1 MIHLLLQNQNNIYE
15 QMLNL
20 ENVVFSKL
28 NEYSVFNSI
37 EQQIDDPATMFYD
50 PRLFMLPSSYKNVVL
65 LNKFKLRLQSGVS
78 FAMQI
83 LNMIINPIYG
93 YPQSYVQAAQYL
105 KASILND
112 KTDLQN
118 FFSVQQQFINQSLTK
133 FSKFFDDLPE
143 NFDETVLSKQTF
155 PSELGRNMFQYVYD
169 GNKSQNYNLPF
180 TSPVPLQKVSKDV
193 VIVLNNFQDS
203 ESVFA
208 ALRETATVFDRIWF
222 YKVESESAY
231 NNIIQSIF
239 GIEYI
244 SLQATLNNYEE
255 ISKHFANEKQIQYVQ
270 SNQINQILQEVI
282 KIADCSYYS
291 ILMELQTNQ
300 YSKTVKGE
308 IVMYLFG
315 QENFVQSNDG
325 RQDNF
330 TNDENIHI
338 FFVGFVN
345 RGFQQQQLFHKNM
358 ELYIEYKS
366 QSDFLQSQLQLI
378 VKRLNLLYVSSR
390 DEISSVNDSI
400 IVARSIYDS
409 GNQYVGML
417 LINSFMFETFSDITM
432 NHMDELSATTLKMRI
447 MERQIPIM
455 NPFYQFSQTVSNSS
469 QTLTQTIPVILN
481 KYPQI
486 SFNDVASVKLVT
498 IPKIINATA
507 GLFVERFYEY
517 YQVQFVQKALTI
529 HVGLSST
536 AITTKSRYANMNVS
550 YCTPT
555 QVQQIQIIPLNLL
568 NLRSQTSKV
577 FKRTCVDCA
586 VIDGYNCLIEAEVD
600 LYRIAKQKIVYKPS
614 SDLHT
619 LCYYGIQSTQFT
631 LNTDTNDFL
640 RYLETVPEF
649 GNISQLII
657 DHNEFAASVL
667 NADNQQW
674 NKIVLKYYPVLP
686 ANHNQFLYQDSCVM
700 VIQNNKF
707 VKSSQFTSLVG
718 QQTSSPLLLH
728 ILYQKYTEIAHFSK
742 YLQNLEYLLDN
753 PVVKAVYLGHSWI
766 SGEEINIANLWE
778 QQTFVY
784 SQTGTNEDQKVV
796 NRVCTEIARL
806 YGTQYFVFS
815 TNPDNNEIV
824 KREQL
829 KSNIDGTNQ
838 KFRLSFV
845 NGQTF
850 LTKPLISRNKS
861 VLGIPRV
868 SGYLTLQLDIDN
880 LFSDFA
886 KNTKQFLV
894 MDATGSVLYSQ
905 DNSDKYAFGVKQI
918 LIKFGYLVET
928 MTNTTIQSAHRSCTR
943 NHDFWDTAFQ
953 RSADNE
959 FIVVVSRNTSRF
971 NNILTEE
978 DYNISAVYERSVVF
992 DATSDFFSGG
1002 YITVQE
1008 FSVLNQFFVSI
1019 NNMEVITITKEIWQ
1033 MQRDKELQTFQ
1044 QNIPQNVSV
1053 LNLIYPNLTGR
1064 ESHIPQDIVRY
1075 QFQQVKPFIFEYN
1088 WIILILCSLF
1098 LLLGIISTKL
1108 QRYTKMSQFLKQFN
1122 DVYFQHHISV
1132 TDLFHQQNL
1141 LVDIMLNNQI
1151 VCKIQ
1156 EYKPQHIELTN
1167 LIKNFESCLQLQR
1180 VNFIFT
1186 EHSFTVLEQNQIQAL
1201 IEDDDQINLFKQ
1213 LQYEHQELHYRSFS
1227 QVQNNPQ
1234 LYQQFIMN
1242 LKNLHSW
1249 IPNTLATFQSDLE
1262 LIKHVQLQY
1271 VHSKRFITI
1280 NNKNVSHLATRLQ
1293 TALQSRI
1300 QSRMHSKP
1308 ISRQEYVDDIENIP
1322 FWFRDS
1328 IVRENPS
1335 PCQIQDYEFRIFA
1348 DLSTS
1353 IDQLLLGSRC
1363 IE

>member
-1 MIHLLLQNQNNIYE
+1 MIHLLLQNQNNIYS
-15 QMLNL
+15 QLFNL
-20 ENVVFSKL
+20 ENTVFSKL
-28 NEYSVFNSI
+28 NEYSVFDI
-37 EQQIDDPATMFYD
+37 MEQQIDDPATMFYD
-50 PRLFMLPSSYKNVVL
+50 PKLFMLPSGYKNVAL
-65 LNKFKLRLQSGVS
+65 LNIFKLGLQSSVS
-78 FAMQI
+78 YTMQV
-83 LNMIINPIYG
+83 LNMIINPVYG
-93 YPQSYVQAAQYL
+93 YPQSSRQAAQYL
-105 KASILND
+105 KTILLND

-133 FSKFFDDLPE
+133 FSQFFDDLPK
-143 NFDETVLSKQTF
+143 NFDESVLSKQTF
-155 PSELGRNMFQYVYD
+155 PSEQGRNLFQYVYD
-169 GNKSQNYNLPF
+169 GKKSQNYNLPF

-208 ALRETATVFDRIWF
+208 ALRETSTVFDRIWF
-222 YKVESESAY
+222 YKVESESTY

-255 ISKHFANEKQIQYVQ
+255 ISKHFANEKQIQYVK
-270 SNQINQILQEVI
+270 SDQINQILQEVI
-282 KIADCSYYS
+282 KIADGSYYS
-291 ILMELQTNQ
+291 ILMELQANQ

-315 QENFVQSNDG
+315 QENFVQSSGG

-330 TNDENIHI
+330 TNDGNVHI
-338 FFVGFVN
+338 FFVEFVN

-358 ELYIEYKS
+358 ELYVEYKS

-378 VKRLNLLYVSSR
+378 VKRLNLLYVSSS

-409 GNQYVGML
+409 GNHYVGML

-455 NPFYQFSQTVSNSS
+455 NPFYQFSQTVSNRS

-486 SFNDVASVKLVT
+486 SFNDVTSVKLVT

-536 AITTKSRYANMNVS
+536 AITTKSRYTYFNITNCIPPQE
-550 YCTPT
+550 YT
-555 QVQQIQIIPLNLL
+555 IKIIPLNLTV
-568 NLRSQTSKV
+568 LRQSTSQS
-577 FKRTCVDCA
+577 FKRSSANCA
-586 VIDGYNCLIEAEVD
+586 VIDGYNCLVNSEVD
-600 LYRIAKQKIVYKPS
+600 IFRMAKQKIVFKPS
-614 SDLHT
+614 SDYNRI
-619 LCYYGIQSTQFT
+619 CYNGFKSTKFS
-631 LNTDTNDFL
+631 LNTDTDDFL
-640 RYLETVPEF
+640 RYLSTISEF
-649 GNISQLII
+649 GNVSQLIA
-657 DHNEFAASVL
+657 DHNDFITSVFTSNL
-667 NADNQQW
+667 TLW
-674 NKIVLKYYPVLP
+674 NNIVFKYYNLFP
-686 ANHNQFLYQDSCVM
+686 ANQNQYLNQNVCVV

-707 VKSSQFTSLVG
+707 VNSSQFISLVG
-718 QQTSSPLLLH
+718 QQTSSPLLLQV
-728 ILYQKYTEIAHFSK
+728 LYQKYTEIAHFSN
-742 YLQNLEYLLDN
+742 YVHRLEYLLDN
-753 PVVKAVYLGHSWI
+753 PIIKAVYLGHSWI
-766 SGEEINIANLWE
+766 SGEEKNIANLWE
-778 QQTFVY
+778 QKTFVY
-784 SQTGTNEDQKVV
+784 NQTGTNEDQKVV

-824 KREQL
+824 KSEQL

-868 SGYLTLQLDIDN
+868 GGYLTLQLDIDN

-1019 NNMEVITITKEIWQ
+1019 HDMEITDMTQEMWEA
-1033 MQRDKELQTFQ
+1033 QRDKELRAYQ
-1044 QNIPQNVSV
+1044 QNIPQNISA
-1053 LNLIYPNLTGR
+1053 LNQVYPNLTR
-1064 ESHIPQDIVRY
+1064 RDSHIPQDVVRY
-1075 QFQQVKPFIFEYN
+1075 LFSSTDDTSFIFKYN
-1088 WIILILCSLF
+1088 LIVLTLCSIF
-1098 LLLGIISTKL
+1098 LLLCIISSKFQRQTKVN
-1108 QRYTKMSQFLKQFN
+1108 QFRQQFTEVCIQN
-1122 DVYFQHHISV
+1122 NISA

-1151 VCKIQ
+1151 VRKIQ
-1156 EYKPQHIELTN
+1156 QYKPQHIQLTN
-1167 LIKNFESCLQLQR
+1167 LIKNFESYLQLQR
-1180 VNFIFT
+1180 VKFIFT
-1186 EHSFTVLEQNQIQAL
+1186 EHNFTVLEHNQIKVL

-1213 LQYEHQELHYRSFS
+1213 LQYQHQELHYRSFS
-1227 QVQNNPQ
+1227 LLQNNPQ

-1242 LKNLHSW
+1242 LKNLPSW

-1262 LIKHVQLQY
+1262 LIQHVQLQY
-1271 VHSKRFITI
+1271 VPSKRFVTI
-1280 NNKNVSHLATRLQ
+1280 NNKNVSHLATRLS
-1293 TALQSRI
+1293 TALQSK
-1300 QSRMHSKP
+1300 MHSKP
-1308 ISRQEYVDDIENIP
+1308 ISRQECVEDIENIP
-1322 FWFRDS
+1322 FWFHDKN

-1335 PCQIQDYEFRIFA
+1335 PCCIKNTEFRNCAIDFFISV
-1348 DLSTS
+1348 DQVLLSS
-1353 IDQLLLGSRC
+1353 LF

>member
-1 MIHLLLQNQNNIYE
+1 MIHLLLYNQKNLYN
-15 QMLNL
+15 QMINL
-20 ENVVFSKL
+20 ENTVFNKL
-28 NEYSVFNSI
+28 NEYCVFNMI
-37 EQQIDDPATMFYD
+37 EQQIDDPETMFYD
-50 PRLFMLPSSYKNVVL
+50 PRLFMLPSSYKNVAL

-83 LNMIINPIYG
+83 LNMIINPMYG

-105 KASILND
+105 KYSILND

-133 FSKFFDDLPE
+133 FSKFFDGLPK
-143 NFDETVLSKQTF
+143 NFDEAVLSKQTF
-155 PSELGRNMFQYVYD
+155 PSELGRNLFQYVYD
-169 GNKSQNYNLPF
+169 GKKSQNYNLPF

-193 VIVLNNFQDS
+193 IIVLNNFQDS

-208 ALRETATVFDRIWF
+208 SLRETATVFDRIRF
-222 YKVESESAY
+222 YKVESESTY
-231 NNIIQSIF
+231 RNIIQSIF

-255 ISKHFANEKQIQYVQ
+255 ISKHFSNEKQIQYVK
-270 SNQINQILQEVI
+270 SDQINQILQEVI
-282 KIADCSYYS
+282 KIADGSYYS

-300 YSKTVKGE
+300 YSKTVKSE
-308 IVMYLFG
+308 VVMYLFG
-315 QENFVQSNDG
+315 QENFVQSSDG

-330 TNDENIHI
+330 TNDGNVHI

-358 ELYIEYKS
+358 ELYVEYKS

-378 VKRLNLLYVSSR
+378 VKRLNLLYVSAR

-447 MERQIPIM
+447 MERQIPII
-455 NPFYQFSQTVSNSS
+455 NPFYQFSQTVYFEQNNKYS
-469 QTLTQTIPVILN
+469 LTQTIPVILN

-486 SFNDVASVKLVT
+486 SFNDIASVKLVT
-498 IPKIINATA
+498 IPKLINATS

-517 YQVQFVQKALTI
+517 YQLQIVQKDLTI

-536 AITTKSRYANMNVS
+536 AITTKSRYGNMNVS

-555 QVQQIQIIPLNLL
+555 QSQQIQINSLNLTY
-568 NLRSQTSKV
+568 LRSQTSRS
-577 FKRTCVDCA
+577 FKSTSVDCA
-586 VIDGYNCLIEAEVD
+586 VMDGYNCIIKEEVD
-600 LYRIAKQKIVYKPS
+600 LFRIARQKIVYKPS
-614 SDLHT
+614 QDFHT
-619 LCYYGIQSTQFT
+619 LCYYGIKSTKFK
-631 LNTDTNDFL
+631 LNTDTQDFL
-640 RYLETVPEF
+640 EYLTNIPEF
-649 GNISQLII
+649 GNISQLMI
-657 DHNEFAASVL
+657 DHNEFIDSVL
-667 NADNQQW
+667 NSDNQVW

-686 ANHNQFLYQDSCVM
+686 VNHNQFLYQDSCVM
-700 VIQNNKF
+700 VIENNKF
-707 VKSSQFTSLVG
+707 VKSSQFSSLKG
-718 QQTSSPLLLH
+718 QLTSSPLLLH
-728 ILYQKYTEIAHFSK
+728 ILYQKNSEIAYFSK
-742 YLQNLEYLLDN
+742 YLESLEYLLDN
-753 PVVKAVYLGHSWI
+753 PIIKAVYLGHSWI

-824 KREQL
+824 KGEQL

-845 NGQTF
+845 NDQTF

-868 SGYLTLQLDIDN
+868 GGYLTLQLDIDN

-1019 NNMEVITITKEIWQ
+1019 NDMEITDTTQDMWEA
-1033 MQRDKELQTFQ
+1033 QRDKELRAYQ
-1044 QNIPQNVSV
+1044 QNIPQNISA
-1053 LNLIYPNLTGR
+1053 LNQVYPNLTSR
-1064 ESHIPQDIVRY
+1064 DSHIPQDIVRHTFKMEKFY
-1075 QFQQVKPFIFEYN
+1075 KIEYN
-1088 WIILILCSLF
+1088 WIILILCSIF
-1098 LLLGIISTKL
+1098 LLLGIISSKL
-1108 QRYTKMSQFLKQFN
+1108 QR
-1122 DVYFQHHISV
+1122 
-1132 TDLFHQQNL
+1132 
-1141 LVDIMLNNQI
+1141 LNNVSQLRNI
-1151 VCKIQ
+1151 ILVQKI
-1156 EYKPQHIELTN
+1156 Y
-1167 LIKNFESCLQLQR
+1167 
-1180 VNFIFT
+1180 
-1186 EHSFTVLEQNQIQAL
+1186 
-1201 IEDDDQINLFKQ
+1201 
-1213 LQYEHQELHYRSFS
+1213 SFS
-1227 QVQNNPQ
+1227 KIYWLNNTQN
-1234 LYQQFIMN
+1234 
-1242 LKNLHSW
+1242 
-1249 IPNTLATFQSDLE
+1249 T
-1262 LIKHVQLQY
+1262 
-1271 VHSKRFITI
+1271 
-1280 NNKNVSHLATRLQ
+1280 
-1293 TALQSRI
+1293 RI
-1300 QSRMHSKP
+1300 QTV
-1308 ISRQEYVDDIENIP
+1308 IY
-1322 FWFRDS
+1322 
-1328 IVRENPS
+1328 
-1335 PCQIQDYEFRIFA
+1335 
-1348 DLSTS
+1348 
-1353 IDQLLLGSRC
+1353 
-1363 IE
+1363 

>member
-1 MIHLLLQNQNNIYE
+1 MIHLLLQNQNNIYN
-15 QMLNL
+15 QMINL
-20 ENVVFSKL
+20 ENTVFSKL

-50 PRLFMLPSSYKNVVL
+50 PRLFMLPSSYKNVEL

-78 FAMQI
+78 FAMQV
-83 LNMIINPIYG
+83 LNMIINPVYG
-93 YPQSYVQAAQYL
+93 YPQSSRQAAQYL
-105 KASILND
+105 KTILLND

-133 FSKFFDDLPE
+133 FSKFIDDLPN

-155 PSELGRNMFQYVYD
+155 PSEQGRNLFQYVYN
-169 GNKSQNYNLPF
+169 GKKSQNYNLPF

-222 YKVESESAY
+222 YKVESESTHK
-231 NNIIQSIF
+231 NIIQSIF

-255 ISKHFANEKQIQYVQ
+255 ISKHFANEKQIQYVK
-270 SNQINQILQEVI
+270 SDQINQILQEVI
-282 KIADCSYYS
+282 KIADGSYYS

-315 QENFVQSNDG
+315 QENFVQSSDG

-330 TNDENIHI
+330 TNDGNIHI

-358 ELYIEYKS
+358 ELYVEYKS
-366 QSDFLQSQLQLI
+366 QSDFLQAQLQLI

-409 GNQYVGML
+409 NNQYVGML

-498 IPKIINATA
+498 IPKIINSTA

-517 YQVQFVQKALTI
+517 YQLQIVQKDLTF

-536 AITTKSRYANMNVS
+536 AITTKSRFQYLNVVD
-550 YCTPT
+550 CIPPKE
-555 QVQQIQIIPLNLL
+555 IQIYNCPLNVTK
-568 NLRSQTSKV
+568 LRQTTLSAFKQYSK
-577 FKRTCVDCA
+577 TCA
-586 VIDGYNCLIEAEVD
+586 IIDGINCLIQSEVD
-600 LYRIAKQKIVYKPS
+600 IFRMAKQKIVFKPS
-614 SDLHT
+614 SDNKRI
-619 LCYYGIQSTQFT
+619 CYNGFKSTKFS
-631 LNTDTNDFL
+631 LNTDTDDFL
-640 RYLETVPEF
+640 RYLATVQEF
-649 GNISQLII
+649 GNVSQLIV
-657 DHNEFAASVL
+657 DHNQFKYSVL
-667 NADNQQW
+667 SADVVTW
-674 NKIVLKYYPVLP
+674 NKIVLKYRNILPV
-686 ANHNQFLYQDSCVM
+686 NHNQYLYQDSCIM
-700 VIQNNKF
+700 VIQNNQF
-707 VKSSQFTSLVG
+707 VKSSEFSSLEG
-718 QQTSSPLLLH
+718 KLTSSPLLMH
-728 ILYQKYTEIAHFSK
+728 ILYQKFPEISHFSR
-742 YLQNLEYLLDN
+742 YVQGLEYLLDN
-753 PVVKAVYLGHSWI
+753 PIIKAVYLGHSWI

-778 QQTFVY
+778 QKTFVY

-796 NRVCTEIARL
+796 NRVCTEISRL

-824 KREQL
+824 KGEQL

-868 SGYLTLQLDIDN
+868 GGYLTLQLDIDN

-905 DNSDKYAFGVKQI
+905 DNSEKYAFGVKQI

-1019 NNMEVITITKEIWQ
+1019 HDMEITDTTQDMWEA
-1033 MQRDKELQTFQ
+1033 QRDKELRTFQ
-1044 QNIPQNVSV
+1044 QNIPQNISA
-1053 LNLIYPNLTGR
+1053 LNQVYPNLTR
-1064 ESHIPQDIVRY
+1064 RDSHIHQDIVRY
-1075 QFQQVKPFIFEYN
+1075 KFQLEQHIVLQHAL
-1088 WIILILCSLF
+1088 IILIMCSVLMF
-1098 LLLGIISTKL
+1098 LNVISILQRKHLPIYCKKQFKDIYTVQYHLNATDIFSQQSVQINSIPANYDIDCEFHLQKPSQLSYLINIFESYQKL
-1108 QRYTKMSQFLKQFN
+1108 QYVNYIFN
-1122 DVYFQHHISV
+1122 ER
-1132 TDLFHQQNL
+1132 NL
-1141 LVDIMLNNQI
+1141 TILERNNI
-1151 VCKIQ
+1151 I
-1156 EYKPQHIELTN
+1156 
-1167 LIKNFESCLQLQR
+1167 
-1180 VNFIFT
+1180 
-1186 EHSFTVLEQNQIQAL
+1186 AL
-1201 IEDDDQINLFKQ
+1201 IEDSYQINLFKQ
-1213 LQYEHQELHYRSFS
+1213 LEFQHQELYYRSFALLHKY
-1227 QVQNNPQ
+1227 PQ

-1242 LKNLHSW
+1242 LKNLPSW
-1249 IPNTLATFQSDLE
+1249 IPNTLATFQSGLE
-1262 LIKHVQLQY
+1262 LIQRVQLQY
-1271 VHSKRFITI
+1271 VPSKRFITI

-1293 TALQSRI
+1293 TALQSR
-1300 QSRMHSKP
+1300 MHSKP
-1308 ISRQEYVDDIENIP
+1308 ISRQECVDDIENIP
-1322 FWFRDS
+1322 FWFHDKN

-1335 PCQIQDYEFRIFA
+1335 PCCIKNTEFRNCA
-1348 DLSTS
+1348 
-1353 IDQLLLGSRC
+1353 IDFFISVDQVLLGSLF

>member
-1 MIHLLLQNQNNIYE
+1 MIHLLLQNQNNIYN
-15 QMLNL
+15 QMINL
-20 ENVVFSKL
+20 ENTIFSKL
-28 NEYSVFNSI
+28 NENSVFNSI
-37 EQQIDDPATMFYD
+37 EQQIDDPASMFYD
-50 PRLFMLPSSYKNVVL
+50 PKLFMLPSSYKNIML
-65 LNKFKLRLQSGVS
+65 LNKFTLRLQSSVS

-83 LNMIINPIYG
+83 LNMIINPVNS
-93 YPQSYVQAAQYL
+93 YPQSSRQAAQYL
-105 KASILND
+105 KTILLND

-133 FSKFFDDLPE
+133 FSKFFDGLPK

-155 PSELGRNMFQYVYD
+155 PSEQGRNLFQYVYD
-169 GNKSQNYNLPF
+169 GKKSQNYNLPF

-208 ALRETATVFDRIWF
+208 ALRETSTVFDRIWF
-222 YKVESESAY
+222 YKVESESTY

-255 ISKHFANEKQIQYVQ
+255 ISKHFANEKQIQYVK
-270 SNQINQILQEVI
+270 SDQINQILQEVI
-282 KIADCSYYS
+282 KIADGSYYS
-291 ILMELQTNQ
+291 ILMELQANQ

-315 QENFVQSNDG
+315 QENFVQSSGG

-330 TNDENIHI
+330 TNDGNVHI
-338 FFVGFVN
+338 FFVEFVN

-358 ELYIEYKS
+358 ELYVEYKS

-378 VKRLNLLYVSSR
+378 VKRLNLLYVSSS

-486 SFNDVASVKLVT
+486 SFNDVTSVKLVT

-517 YQVQFVQKALTI
+517 YQLQIVQKDLTF

-536 AITTKSRYANMNVS
+536 AITTKSRYTYLNVTG
-550 YCTPT
+550 CIQP
-555 QVQQIQIIPLNLL
+555 QQIQIQQILL
-568 NLRSQTSKV
+568 NLTELRQTTQLA
-577 FKRTCVDCA
+577 FKQLESYCN
-586 VIDGYNCLIEAEVD
+586 VIDGINCIMKSEVD
-600 LYRIAKQKIVYKPS
+600 IFRLAKQKIVYKPS
-614 SDLHT
+614 SDINR
-619 LCYYGIQSTQFT
+619 LCYNGFQSSKFT
-631 LNTDTNDFL
+631 LATDTDEFL
-640 RYLETVPEF
+640 RYLATIPEF

-657 DHNEFAASVL
+657 DHNQFIISIF
-667 NADNQQW
+667 NADYQQW
-674 NKIVLKYYPVLP
+674 NSLVIKYHSILP
-686 ANHNQFLYQDSCVM
+686 INHNQYLYQDTCVV
-700 VIQNNKF
+700 VIQNNQF

-728 ILYQKYTEIAHFSK
+728 VLYQKHTEIAHFSK
-742 YLQNLEYLLDN
+742 YVQSLEYLLDN
-753 PVVKAVYLGHSWI
+753 PIIKAVYLGHSWI

-778 QQTFVY
+778 QKTFVY
-784 SQTGTNEDQKVV
+784 NQTGTNEDQKVV

-824 KREQL
+824 KSEQL

-868 SGYLTLQLDIDN
+868 GGYLTLQLDIDN

-971 NNILTEE
+971 HSILTEE

-1019 NNMEVITITKEIWQ
+1019 HDMEITDMTQEMWEA
-1033 MQRDKELQTFQ
+1033 QRDKELRAYQ
-1044 QNIPQNVSV
+1044 QNIPQNISA
-1053 LNLIYPNLTGR
+1053 LNQVYPNLTR
-1064 ESHIPQDIVRY
+1064 RDSHIPQNVVRY
-1075 QFQQVKPFIFEYN
+1075 LFKTEQHNILKYAWV
-1088 WIILILCSLF
+1088 ILIMCSVLVF
-1098 LLLGIISTKL
+1098 LYVISIFQRKHLRIDCNKQFKDIYAIHYPLNTTDIFCQYMRIDSIPNSYEVQYKL
-1108 QRYTKMSQFLKQFN
+1108 QYQPSHL
-1122 DVYFQHHISV
+1122 I
-1132 TDLFHQQNL
+1132 
-1141 LVDIMLNNQI
+1141 
-1151 VCKIQ
+1151 
-1156 EYKPQHIELTN
+1156 N
-1167 LIKNFESCLQLQR
+1167 LINIFKRFLELQH
-1180 VNFIFT
+1180 VKYIFS
-1186 EHSFTVLEQNQIQAL
+1186 ERNITVLEHNKILAL

-1213 LQYEHQELHYRSFS
+1213 LEFQHQELYYRSFALLHKY
-1227 QVQNNPQ
+1227 PQ

-1242 LKNLHSW
+1242 LKNLPSW

-1262 LIKHVQLQY
+1262 LIQHVQLQY
-1271 VHSKRFITI
+1271 VPSKRFVTI
-1280 NNKNVSHLATRLQ
+1280 NNKNVSHLATRLS
-1293 TALQSRI
+1293 TALQSK
-1300 QSRMHSKP
+1300 MHSKP
-1308 ISRQEYVDDIENIP
+1308 ISRQECVEDIENIP
-1322 FWFRDS
+1322 FWFHDKN

-1335 PCQIQDYEFRIFA
+1335 PCCIKNTEFKNSTR
-1348 DLSTS
+1348 DLFISV
-1353 IDQLLLGSRC
+1353 DQVLLSSLF